1 MESEFITTY
10 VYEVSLN
17 ASSNKWNG
25 KYFTFVFDGNPSVSD
40 TPHVRFHS
48 TKQLTIKEVAD
59 RFINTAGIVAI
70 NGQFK
75 DEISEEEQKLINSIN
90 DK

>member
-1 MESEFITTY
+1 MESEFITIY

-17 ASSNKWNG
+17 TSSNKWNG
-25 KYFTFVFDGNPSVSD
+25 KYFTFVFDGKLSVSD
-40 TPHVRFHS
+40 NPYFRFYS

-59 RFINTAGIVAI
+59 RFINTAGIVTI
-70 NGQFK
+70 SGQFK